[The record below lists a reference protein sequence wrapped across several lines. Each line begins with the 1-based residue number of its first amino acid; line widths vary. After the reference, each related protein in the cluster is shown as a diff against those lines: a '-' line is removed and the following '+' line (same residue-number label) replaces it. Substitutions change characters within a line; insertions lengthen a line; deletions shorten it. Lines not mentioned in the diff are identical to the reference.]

1 MAMNHFAD
9 WTQEEFE
16 AMLLP
21 NKGRPGRPS
30 LGSTVFD
37 GVRVRLHR
45 PEVNAAHL
53 LPSYV
58 DWRGTPADSPVKDQA
73 ACGSCWVSHILC
85 RKLPSLPP
93 PHLSYAEAYLRR
105 DRRPLFFRQ
114 CCPVNMYKPKS

>member
-1 MAMNHFAD
+1 MQDVGEQAELTNSVMGFRRLGMNHFAD

-30 LGSTVFD
+30 LGITVFD

-45 PEVNAAHL
+45 PEVNSAHL

-73 ACGSCWVSHILC
+73 ACGSCWVSHMLCLKAAIFAAPASKLC
-85 RKLPSLPP
+85 RGIFKT
-93 PHLSYAEAYLRR
+93 R
-105 DRRPLFFRQ
+105 
-114 CCPVNMYKPKS
+114 